1 VGIVCTGVAY
11 ILYFKLIEN
20 TGPAKAL
27 TVTFMVP
34 VFAIVYGVLLLG
46 ETVTPWMLGCGLIV
60 LLGTALSSG
69 LVRLPSQAR

>member
-1 VGIVCTGVAY
+1 VCTGLAY

-34 VFAIVYGVLLLG
+34 VFAIVYGVVLLD
-46 ETVTPWMLGCGLIV
+46 ESVTPWMLGCGLVV

-69 LVRLPSQAR
+69 LIHWAPRQH

>member
-1 VGIVCTGVAY
+1 MGIVCTGLAH

-20 TGPAKAL
+20 PGPAKAL

-34 VFAIVYGVLLLG
+34 VFAILYGVVLLG
-46 ETVTPWMLGCGLIV
+46 ETVTPWMLGCGLVV

-69 LVRLPSQAR
+69 LLQLPIKKA